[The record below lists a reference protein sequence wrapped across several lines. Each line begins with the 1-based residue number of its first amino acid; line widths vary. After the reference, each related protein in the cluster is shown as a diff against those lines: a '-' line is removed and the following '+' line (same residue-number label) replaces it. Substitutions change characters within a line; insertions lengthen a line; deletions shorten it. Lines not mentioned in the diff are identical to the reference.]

1 MKSRFCREFDD
12 WLERLPRTELSPVF
26 KKHLEEC
33 DRCRGLFERLAG
45 VTDAL
50 ASAAVPL
57 PAFSPAK
64 LDVLART
71 ALRESARLNKRRLV
85 LKISLAGLLSLP
97 LAVLINWLGASWSYN
112 FLAIHVSPFLAKIF
126 FVTFVITAVA
136 FSGLAFA
143 TLFLMAGKIRGRG
156 HEERT
161 I

>member
-1 MKSRFCREFDD
+1 MKSPFCREFDD
-12 WLERLPRTELSPVF
+12 WLERLPRTELSPAF

-33 DRCRGLFERLAG
+33 DLCRDLFERLAG

-50 ASAAVPL
+50 ASAAVSL

-71 ALRESARLNKRRLV
+71 ALRESARLDKGRLV

-97 LAVLINWLGASWSYN
+97 LAVLINWLGASLSYN
-112 FLAIHVSPFLAKIF
+112 FLAAHVSPLLAKAF
-126 FVTFVITAVA
+126 FVTLIATAVA

-143 TLFLMAGKIRGRG
+143 SLFLMAGKIRGRK
-156 HEERT
+156 HEERM